1 METEEMDKNRVMG
14 MEICVLE
21 IRSRT
26 GLEKRVAEPKL
37 SGRSNL
43 PIFFMIT
50 SGLGR
55 FQKLFCTTAF
65 NYSAKIRVYFF

>member
-26 GLEKRVAEPKL
+26 GLEKKGSR
-37 SGRSNL
+37 
-43 PIFFMIT
+43 T
-50 SGLGR
+50 
-55 FQKLFCTTAF
+55 
-65 NYSAKIRVYFF
+65 KIVWSI